1 LFRDAAFCVVYVLI
15 LVAAARFVPAAWT
28 AAAFLIVLLPL
39 WSGSFTSD
47 ARFGLVAPPVY
58 AGLARLG
65 RRRAVDVAIRLSSVA
80 LLVVGTA
87 TILLR
92 WP

>member
-1 LFRDAAFCVVYVLI
+1 MRDAAFCLVYVGLLVVAARVVPAGWI
-15 LVAAARFVPAAWT
+15 VAAA
-28 AAAFLIVLLPL
+28 LMVLLPI

-58 AGLARLG
+58 VGLARLG
-65 RRRAVDVAIRLSSVA
+65 RLRAVDISIRVVSVA
-80 LLVVGTA
+80 LLVAATA